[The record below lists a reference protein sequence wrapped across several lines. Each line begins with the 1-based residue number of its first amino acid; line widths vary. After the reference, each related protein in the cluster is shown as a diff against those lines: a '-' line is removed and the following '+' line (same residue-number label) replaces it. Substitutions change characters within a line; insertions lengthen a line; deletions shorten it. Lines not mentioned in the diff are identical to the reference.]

1 MSGERFTLVI
11 TATRSTQTATQRLKH
26 LLKVLHRGY
35 GFRCDEL
42 WPALHDETEASPE
55 AIGQRENASRTR
67 DGPTG

>member
-42 WPALHDETEASPE
+42 RPALHDEVESNTD
-55 AIGQRENASRTR
+55 QRVDGNPR